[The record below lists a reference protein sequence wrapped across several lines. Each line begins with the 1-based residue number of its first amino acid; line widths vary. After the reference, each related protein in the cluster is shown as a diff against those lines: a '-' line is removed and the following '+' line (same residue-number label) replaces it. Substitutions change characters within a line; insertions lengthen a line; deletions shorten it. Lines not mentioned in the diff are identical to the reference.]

1 MYVNPLDPTQTAR
14 RSETF
19 GYNELSPEY
28 TKGSENKLA
37 LYFTDEWKV
46 SPKFKVFYGGRLEI
60 ATTHVLAFIFSGFLL
75 GNQLRATS
83 AIPAYI
89 YPARTA

>member
-1 MYVNPLDPTQTAR
+1 MYVNPLDPTQTAS

-37 LYFTDEWKV
+37 VYFTDEWRV
-46 SPKFKVFYGGRLEI
+46 SPKFKVFYGGRLEYYRMSADQI
-60 ATTHVLAFIFSGFLL
+60 ATSRFSGFHL
-75 GNQLRATS
+75 GNYNTYSRA
-83 AIPAYI
+83 
-89 YPARTA
+89 